1 MRNSLHHVHAFASDV
16 DVSVRFYTDV
26 FGGELIELF
35 EVAPENLPAKL
46 DGYF

>member
-1 MRNSLHHVHAFASDV
+1 MRNSLHDVHAFASDV
-16 DVSVRFYTDV
+16 DVSVRFYTEV

-35 EVAPENLPAKL
+35 EVTPVNLPAKF